1 MCKISSLIHTLD
13 PWEGYGFC
21 EGQKSQ
27 PIPLPIGTLPKTHM
41 GLETHDNPYSWKVTY
56 KEF

>member
-1 MCKISSLIHTLD
+1 MGAYPDPWVHTPD

-41 GLETHDNPYSWKVTY
+41 GLETHDNP
-56 KEF
+56 